1 MFLFFSTNFLFSIFF
16 EKPYYFLFQITYNA
30 IIKINWGGFMENFKN
45 VKKVF
50 SASDEMEAEI
60 IVSLLEVNQI
70 LSYKKGHGNS
80 DLMNVYSG
88 NSIQGIDIMVAEEQE
103 KEALLLLKDY
113 KDQSQHNTKISQNKT
128 KRISQIILVI
138 LLVLFVF
145 VSIWGALFS

>member
-1 MFLFFSTNFLFSIFF
+1 
-16 EKPYYFLFQITYNA
+16 
-30 IIKINWGGFMENFKN
+30 MENFKN